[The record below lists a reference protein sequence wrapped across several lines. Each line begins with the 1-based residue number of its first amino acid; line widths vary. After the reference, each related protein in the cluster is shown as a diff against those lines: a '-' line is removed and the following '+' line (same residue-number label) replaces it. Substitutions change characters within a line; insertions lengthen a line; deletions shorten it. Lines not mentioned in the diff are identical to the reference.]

1 MPRFLLIILIFTSVA
16 TIATAQEVEVEV
28 DSAKNAVRSLTDS
41 VVIRKGGR
49 IITPEYY
56 AKRYQPRKALLYS
69 AVVPGMG
76 QIYNR
81 KYWKLPIV
89 YGGFIIIT
97 SYAVAYNNLYVKYKN
112 ELFALLEHP
121 NSTGT
126 TASGFTESQ
135 CRTLIDNYRRERDFF
150 LILDGFMYLLQLVD
164 AHVDAHLREFDLN
177 PGLKVSLSPSMQQN
191 TMLGSTAG
199 ISITF
204 KF

>member
-1 MPRFLLIILIFTSVA
+1 MPRFLLILVFALVPA
-16 TIATAQEVEVEV
+16 VLAAQEVEVEV
-28 DSAKNAVRSLTDS
+28 DSASTELRTLSDSL
-41 VVIRKGGR
+41 VIRKGKR

-97 SYAVAYNNLYVKYKN
+97 SYAVAYNNLYQKYKN
-112 ELFALLEHP
+112 ELFLLLEDP
-121 NSTGT
+121 TMT
-126 TASGFTESQ
+126 TSPSGFTEEQ
-135 CRTLIDNYRRERDFF
+135 CRTLVDNYRRERDFF

-177 PGLKVSLSPSMQQN
+177 PGLKVTLSPSLQQN
-191 TMLGSTAG
+191 NMIGSTSG
-199 ISITF
+199 MSITF